1 MTGAVG
7 RPGRVPREAVSILVA
22 VGQVAVQ
29 RGSTYAEGLADGGGG
44 NFMRWSL
51 KRPSCTATSRTGC
64 CWIATSL
71 LAGAA
76 RTADVSLV
84 VLGVLFAVDFVDK
97 VRVQIVLREPVA
109 APHLIERQRHQ

>member
-44 NFMRWSL
+44 NFMRSL

-109 APHLIERQRHQ
+109 ASHLIERQRHQ